1 MAPCSLISISS
12 LSILWLSSIV
22 FSGIP
27 DLTDDQL
34 YELVV
39 TNNKNDHEFVK
50 CTFADQ
56 TTNPIYI
63 EVRPDWA
70 PLGAARF
77 VELVKDGH
85 FWYVAIILYCSFTL
99 VSEYIP
105 SSLIYN
111 PFVIGKWQCLED

>member
-1 MAPCSLISISS
+1 MAPRSLISIWS

-85 FWYVAIILYCSFTL
+85 FWKMAMFRGLENFIVQFGLASTD
-99 VSEYIP
+99 EQR
-105 SSLIYN
+105 N
-111 PFVIGKWQCLED
+111 KWR